1 MLDRKSET
9 KELVKESL
17 YIDVKE
23 KPTPSMLVR
32 KEAQNFK
39 KAFIFMQLY
48 ILLNLCYNICSKF
61 L

>member
-17 YIDVKE
+17 YIDVAE
-23 KPTPSMLVR
+23 KPTRSMLVR

>member
-1 MLDRKSET
+1 MLDRESET

-17 YIDVKE
+17 YIDVSE
-23 KPTPSMLVR
+23 TPTRSMLVR
-32 KEAQNFK
+32 REAKNFK
-39 KAFIFMQLY
+39 KAFIFMQIY

>member
-17 YIDVKE
+17 YIDVSE
-23 KPTPSMLVR
+23 TPTRSMLIR
-32 KEAQNFK
+32 REAKNFK
-39 KAFIFMQLY
+39 KAFIFMQIY